1 MSVETDTVETD
12 VGGKTVGL
20 LTEPSSSTGG
30 KHNTESPDIPARS
43 GVLPPRRAPKLNV
56 YDTQKIQPATPNK
69 LPPHRAL
76 KAANT
81 KAVPSS
87 LMVPGNNLLVL
98 PLKPWDI
105 FELTTLFNNL

>member
-30 KHNTESPDIPARS
+30 KHNTESPDIPVRS
-43 GVLPPRRAPKLNV
+43 GVLPPRRAPKLDV
-56 YDTQKIQPATPNK
+56 YDTQKIQPVTPDK
-69 LPPHRAL
+69 LPPRRAP

-87 LMVPGNNLLVL
+87 LMVPDDNSLVL
-98 PLKPWDI
+98 PPKLWDI
-105 FELTTLFNNL
+105 SELTTLFNNL

>member
-1 MSVETDTVETD
+1 MSVETDTVETN

-20 LTEPSSSTGG
+20 LTVPSSSTGS
-30 KHNTESPDIPARS
+30 KHNTESPDIPTRS
-43 GVLPPRRAPKLNV
+43 GVLTPHHAPKLDV
-56 YDTQKIQPATPNK
+56 YDTQKIQPVTPDK
-69 LPPHRAL
+69 LPPCCAP

-87 LMVPGNNLLVL
+87 LIVPGDNLLVL
-98 PLKPWDI
+98 PPKPWDI